1 MVISMSNQ
9 ATGGPTGWS
18 RYATAYPKI
27 QRTKAHPGI
36 GDRACRR
43 LRSGPRLAPGGSPH
57 ADADAPKALTSPT
70 SGSLRADAAS
80 VRPSPNSLSLV
91 LASHPAAP
99 LTARHHPPSAPHA
112 GRLVFLPAAAVP
124 LAQPAP
130 MPFVQSSA
138 PAVSASSYS
147 RMLPMPPGLPWCL
160 SPRHY
165 REHLAEHPAVV
176 ACSTR
181 ASCLP
186 SCVVVLYYFFHIPF
200 LHFFLSPVF
209 DSSLRSKH
217 ILRVYRILKC
227 MLKF

>member
-43 LRSGPRLAPGGSPH
+43 LRSDPRLVPGGSPH
-57 ADADAPKALTSPT
+57 AEADAPKALTSPT

-80 VRPSPNSLSLV
+80 VRPSPNSLSSV

-99 LTARHHPPSAPHA
+99 LTARHHPLPAPHA

-124 LAQPAP
+124 LAPACSHAIRPVICPGGVGVQLQPHASHAARAA
-130 MPFVQSSA
+130 M
-138 PAVSASSYS
+138 VSQPTPLSRASS
-147 RMLPMPPGLPWCL
+147 
-160 SPRHY
+160 
-165 REHLAEHPAVV
+165 
-176 ACSTR
+176 
-181 ASCLP
+181 
-186 SCVVVLYYFFHIPF
+186 
-200 LHFFLSPVF
+200 
-209 DSSLRSKH
+209 
-217 ILRVYRILKC
+217 
-227 MLKF
+227 